1 MNLLLDTCV
10 VIDYLG
16 RKEPFYAEAERVMA
30 AGFFGDARLW
40 IAGQTINDAFY
51 VLSKY
56 LDPRRVQAAL
66 ETLLQVVSP
75 VVLSP
80 TDYTNALRL
89 GWDDLED
96 CLVALCAQSARA
108 DYLVTRD
115 AKGFSRSPKGF
126 SRSLVPVVSPSEWL
140 VLMEQRH
147 ALRFEGVG
155 V

>member
-1 MNLLLDTCV
+1 MNLLLDTRV

-56 LDPRRVQAAL
+56 LGPRRVQAAL
-66 ETLLQVVSP
+66 ETLLQVVTP
-75 VVLSP
+75 V
-80 TDYTNALRL
+80 ALRL

-115 AKGFSRSPKGF
+115 TKGF

-140 VLMEQRH
+140 ALMEQRH
-147 ALRFEGVG
+147 ALCFEGVG